1 MSRELVIAPICIV
14 IDAASSRRSIHL
26 YPRALEDCARCG
38 RIALNYVRNDLSITS
53 FRDLQLSEAIQ
64 EALATEKYH
73 TPTPIQGQAIPHL
86 LEGSD
91 LIGCAQTGTG
101 KTAAF
106 ALPIL
111 NQLDLD
117 RSRADACAP
126 QVLVLSPTRELAV
139 QIAQSFNVY
148 GRNVKFRLTTIFG
161 GVGQNPQV
169 RALKRGVH
177 VAIATPGRL
186 LDLMDQG
193 YVDLSQAKTFVLDE
207 ADRMLDMGFMPALKT
222 IVSKLP
228 KQRQTIFFTA
238 TMPPKVAQLAS
249 GLLNNPVRIEV
260 APESTTAE
268 RVEQRLMYVSQGDK
282 RALLEHS
289 LQAEGVG
296 RTLVFTKTKHG
307 ADRLAKEL
315 NASGIR
321 TDAIHGNKTQNKRN
335 RALESFRSGRLQ
347 VLVATDVAARGI
359 DVDGVT
365 HVVNFDL
372 PIDPESYVHRI
383 GRTGRAGKEG
393 IALSFCDFSEHGTLR
408 AIERLIRTTI
418 TVDADHPFHVEPRS
432 RGPRSGGGGPR
443 RSYGKS
449 SGRPAG
455 NGGGRSGGY
464 SQGGGDSSERPK
476 TYGGGRSGGAK
487 RTGGKRPFG
496 AKSKRPE

>member
-1 MSRELVIAPICIV
+1 
-14 IDAASSRRSIHL
+14 
-26 YPRALEDCARCG
+26 
-38 RIALNYVRNDLSITS
+38 
-53 FRDLQLSEAIQ
+53 
-64 EALATEKYH
+64 
-73 TPTPIQGQAIPHL
+73 
-86 LEGSD
+86 
-91 LIGCAQTGTG
+91 
-101 KTAAF
+101 
-106 ALPIL
+106 
-111 NQLDLD
+111 
-117 RSRADACAP
+117 
-126 QVLVLSPTRELAV
+126 
-139 QIAQSFNVY
+139 

-193 YVDLSQAKTFVLDE
+193 YVDLSNASTFVLDE

-228 KQRQTIFFTA
+228 KERQTIFFTA

-249 GLLNNPVRIEV
+249 GLLRDPVRIEV
-260 APESTTAE
+260 APESTTSE
-268 RVEQRLMYVSQGDK
+268 RVEQRVLYVKQGDK
-282 RALLEHS
+282 RALLEHA
-289 LQAEGVG
+289 LQGEGVG

-307 ADRLAKEL
+307 ADRLAKDL

-365 HVVNFDL
+365 HVVNYDL

-408 AIERLIRTTI
+408 AIERLIRMSI
-418 TVDADHPFHVEPRS
+418 AVDADHPYHVEPRS
-432 RGPRSGGGGPR
+432 RGPRSGNGRGPK

-449 SGRPAG
+449 ARRTGGYSRKSASHGASSGNHEARSNG
-455 NGGGRSGGY
+455 HGGGRS
-464 SQGGGDSSERPK
+464 QGSAEAAGDRPK
-476 TYGGGRSGGAK
+476 SYGQGRSGAK
-487 RTGGKRPFG
+487 RTGGKRRFS
-496 AKSKRPE
+496 AKPKRQD

>member
-1 MSRELVIAPICIV
+1 M
-14 IDAASSRRSIHL
+14 
-26 YPRALEDCARCG
+26 
-38 RIALNYVRNDLSITS
+38 SITS
-53 FRDLQLSEAIQ
+53 FRELQLSEAIQ
-64 EALATEKYH
+64 EALATENYH

-111 NQLDLD
+111 NQLDLG
-117 RSRADACAP
+117 RTRADSCAP
-126 QVLVLSPTRELAV
+126 QVLVLSPTRELAT

-268 RVEQRLMYVSQGDK
+268 RVEQRLLYVNQGDK

-289 LQAEGVG
+289 LQADGVG

-432 RGPRSGGGGPR
+432 RGSRSGGGPR

-449 SGRPAG
+449 SGRPG
-455 NGGGRSGGY
+455 GHGGGRSGGY

-476 TYGGGRSGGAK
+476 SYGAGRSGGAK